1 MAKQQ
6 KTQEEILSCDFIT
19 KTDIMRLFHIGND
32 KAVEIFDK
40 VSAQVES
47 EGKINI
53 PGRISWRRMYRMLG
67 QPIPNFKNLS

>member
-1 MAKQQ
+1 MGTPR

-19 KTDIMRLFHIGND
+19 KTDVMMLFRIGD
-32 KAVEIFDK
+32 KKATDIFKK
-40 VSAQVES
+40 VQAQVES

-67 QPIPNFKNLS
+67 QPIPNFTSH